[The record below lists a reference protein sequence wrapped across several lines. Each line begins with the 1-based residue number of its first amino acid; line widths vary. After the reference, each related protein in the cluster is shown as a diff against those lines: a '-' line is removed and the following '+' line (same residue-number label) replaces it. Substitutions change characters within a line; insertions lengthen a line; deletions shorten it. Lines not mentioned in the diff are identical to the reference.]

1 MSWWRYSIASIVV
14 AATCSGP
21 RSVIAQ
27 VYPVRPMTMIVP
39 LAAGGPTDTLARI
52 IAERMRVSLRQ
63 PVIVENVTGAAATIG
78 VGKAARAAPDGY
90 TISMGNWFTH
100 VLNGAIHS
108 LPYDLANDFEPI
120 SLLATNPLL
129 ILSKNAVPARD
140 LKELIGWLKANP
152 DRVSEGTSGVGSV
165 SHVSGIFFQS
175 ATGTRFQ
182 FVPYRGAAPAMQ
194 DLVAGQIDLMFDQIS
209 SSLSYVRSG
218 TVRAYAVTSSART
231 TSAPEIPTV
240 DEAGLP
246 GFHVTVWHALWAPK
260 GTPKDIINKL
270 NTATTEA
277 LADPGV
283 HRRLDDIGQEIF
295 PPDQRTPQALGAYHR
310 AEIKKWW
317 PIIEAANIKV
327 E

>member
-1 MSWWRYSIASIVV
+1 MSWWKHVTASIAL

-21 RSVIAQ
+21 GSAIAQ
-27 VYPVRPMTMIVP
+27 VYPSRPVTMIVP

-52 IAERMRVSLRQ
+52 IAERMRGSLGQ
-63 PVIVENVTGAAATIG
+63 PIIVENVTGAAATIG

-100 VLNGAIHS
+100 VLNGAIYS

-129 ILSKNAVPARD
+129 ILSKNAVPARG
-140 LKELIGWLKANP
+140 LKELIGWLRANQ

-165 SHVSGIFFQS
+165 SHISGIFFQN
-175 ATGTRFQ
+175 ATRTRFQ

-218 TVRAYAVTSSART
+218 TVRAYAVTSSARA

-240 DEAGLP
+240 DETGLP
-246 GFHVTVWHALWAPK
+246 GFHVAVWHALWAPK
-260 GTPKDIINKL
+260 RTPKDIIDKL
-270 NTATTEA
+270 NTATTDA
-277 LADPGV
+277 LADPAV
-283 HRRLDDIGQEIF
+283 RRRLGDLGQEIL
-295 PPDQRTPQALGAYHR
+295 PSDQRTPQALGAYHR
-310 AEIKKWW
+310 AEIEKWW
-317 PIIEAANIKV
+317 PIIKAANIKA